1 MKKILAYRNGI
12 NHLNIQIDQLKLS
25 RKTQICFQNSFVRVL
40 TIQENLLF
48 FLSYLNH
55 ADVPQLHKKCNKSLK
70 ENYRP
75 VSILS
80 ILSKVFEKNMFQQ
93 MWWFF
98 DDFFFKY
105 QYGFRKGFNTQQCV
119 LALLKNRKGLY
130 IEVECLLF
138 Y

>member
-1 MKKILAYRNGI
+1 MKKILAYGNGI

-40 TIQENLLF
+40 TIQD
-48 FLSYLNH
+48 SYLNH
-55 ADVPQLHKKCNKSLK
+55 ADVPQLHKRCNKSLK

>member
-1 MKKILAYRNGI
+1 MKKILAYRKGI

-25 RKTQICFQNSFVRVL
+25 RKTQICIQNSFVRVL
-40 TIQENLLF
+40 TIQD
-48 FLSYLNH
+48 SYLNH

>member
-40 TIQENLLF
+40 TIQD
-48 FLSYLNH
+48 SYLNH

-105 QYGFRKGFNTQQCV
+105 QYGFRKRFNTQQCV

>member
-40 TIQENLLF
+40 TIQD
-48 FLSYLNH
+48 SYLNH

-105 QYGFRKGFNTQQCV
+105 QYGFRKWFNTQHCV